1 MKNSMARVT
10 KNRQI
15 ALFSLWSLNQ
25 IEAGKKKGCRNI
37 CPTKRKIFFM
47 RAKA

>member
-1 MKNSMARVT
+1 MARVT

-25 IEAGKKKGCRNI
+25 IEAGKKK
-37 CPTKRKIFFM
+37 KDVEIFVQQ
-47 RAKA
+47 KEKYSL

>member
-10 KNRQI
+10 KIRQI

-25 IEAGKKKGCRNI
+25 IEAGKKKDVE
-37 CPTKRKIFFM
+37 IFVLQ
-47 RAKA
+47 KEKYSL